1 MDEDAGTTV
10 LDETEVVD
18 EVPLVPK
25 SAGEKGM
32 LFFIKQ
38 FYTFFF
44 FFLTFFFY
52 IYSIEKNTTARAT
65 STAPEVTTTPKAE
78 PQAAGSGM

>member
-44 FFLTFFFY
+44 FF
-52 IYSIEKNTTARAT
+52 
-65 STAPEVTTTPKAE
+65 
-78 PQAAGSGM
+78 